1 MTDAAT
7 DPNADEPAAQ
17 NREVEAETDAAIA
30 DAPDRAERSDPSDA
44 PVAPLT
50 TDEEAQVDES
60 VVNPETS

>member
-1 MTDAAT
+1 MTDQ
-7 DPNADEPAAQ
+7 NANEPAAPS
-17 NREVEAETDAAIA
+17 RDAEAETDAAIA
-30 DAPDRAERSDPSDA
+30 KAPDRAERSDPSDA